1 MDASRSH
8 PRSRSVRRLIACAA
22 TAAVTTALV
31 TVSGTPAAQAAGRP
45 TDFAFTSFAY
55 GTKVK
60 AAAGE
65 LRSGRTAP
73 SWIGCTRQAGKART
87 NEVLGVD
94 APTNNP
100 LVELGAITSRSTTFK
115 AKKEGIAAGTEST
128 STVADV
134 VLGLQNPQI
143 PAPV

>member
-1 MDASRSH
+1 MSI
-8 PRSRSVRRLIACAA
+8 RRLIAGIA
-22 TAAVTTALV
+22 TATITAALA
-31 TVSGTPAAQAAGRP
+31 TVSVAPAAQAAGRP

-73 SWIGCTRQAGKART
+73 SWIGCTRQAGKVRT

-100 LVELGAITSRSTTFK
+100 LVRLGAITSRSTTFK
-115 AKKEGIAAGTEST
+115 TRKQGI
-128 STVADV
+128 V
-134 VLGLQNPQI
+134 
-143 PAPV
+143 

>member
-1 MDASRSH
+1 MSI
-8 PRSRSVRRLIACAA
+8 RRLIAGVA
-22 TAAVTTALV
+22 TAAVTAALV
-31 TVSGTPAAQAAGRP
+31 TVSVAPAAQAAGRP

-73 SWIGCTRQAGKART
+73 SWIGCTRQAGKVRT

-100 LVELGAITSRSTTFK
+100 LVQLGAITSRSTHVQG
-115 AKKEGIAAGTEST
+115 EEAGHRGRHREHLDRRLAWYWACRTRRS
-128 STVADV
+128 
-134 VLGLQNPQI
+134 PRRC
-143 PAPV
+143 